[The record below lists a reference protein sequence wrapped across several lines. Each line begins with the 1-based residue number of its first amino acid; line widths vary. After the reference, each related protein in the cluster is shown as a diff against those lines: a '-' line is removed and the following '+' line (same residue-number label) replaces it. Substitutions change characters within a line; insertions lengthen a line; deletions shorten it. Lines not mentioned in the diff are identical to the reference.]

1 MLYNQ
6 LMVNSYYNCSKG
18 NHHQPSPNGNQEP
31 FLMNQA
37 IRLYHLR
44 GNSVA
49 LPTCFRI
56 RNYSKSL
63 TSPVI
68 TNTSQGACL
77 ERNNCVLPGHSVV
90 RFVHLFAPFCST
102 LLCYPPFVCSLCSQA
117 RSLTSS
123 LLYGTVEIH
132 GYVSTQ
138 KSRLIWKKRD
148 CCDY

>member
-1 MLYNQ
+1 
-6 LMVNSYYNCSKG
+6 MVNSYYNCSKG
-18 NHHQPSPNGNQEP
+18 NHHQPSPNSNQEP

-90 RFVHLFAPFCST
+90 RFVHLFALLTCSAALCFAT
-102 LLCYPPFVCSLCSQA
+102 LPLLAHSVHKLAHSLRHSFMGQLKFMDMCPR
-117 RSLTSS
+117 RS
-123 LLYGTVEIH
+123 
-132 GYVSTQ
+132 
-138 KSRLIWKKRD
+138 RD
-148 CCDY
+148 